1 MQRQHGKVTVT
12 TLILA
17 VVLMG
22 VLANYWINRPPE
34 TTEVVSYRYLDGSQ
48 MLSPR
53 RDVPDNL
60 GHIWPPQLGE
70 PFPDLYLYSNKGKQH
85 LSDFRGKVILVEP
98 IGMNCPACNAFN
110 GGNGV
115 AGGYSGT
122 TPESGLNSIEELL
135 LRHAQLSLDDPNI
148 ILVHLLLYN
157 MNLRTPSEEDAHHWA
172 KHFNW
177 EGRDNV
183 YVMVGDARYINK
195 VSYDMIPGF
204 YLIDRDFI
212 LRSDSTGHR
221 PKNGLVSHLIAM
233 IPELIAATPA
243 GYSSSEQQA
252 PRYSTPMVQSLTV
265 DEAYRKIPH
274 RRTEYQQ
281 QGSTISEEEA
291 AYLQQLFNVVDN
303 AVVERVATL
312 HAILGTGETADYEKN
327 YLQILTMIQSRPVP
341 MKARPAHRLIEEAI
355 REQSEFLAQWENKGS
370 SQFESSHPL
379 VQSSHRKLYKAYQL
393 LMAAY
398 PGETQHNKQAFF
410 DYLCA
415 LDFI

>member
-1 MQRQHGKVTVT
+1 MQRQHGKVTIT
-12 TLILA
+12 TLILS

-22 VLANYWINRPPE
+22 VIANYWMNRTPE
-34 TTEVVSYRYLDGSQ
+34 AVAAGYKNLDGSTR
-48 MLSPR
+48 LSPR
-53 RDVPDNL
+53 RAVPDNL

-70 PFPDLYLYSNKGKQH
+70 PFPDLYLYSNKGKKR

-122 TPESGLNSIEELL
+122 TPQKGLNSIEDLL
-135 LRHAQLSLDDPNI
+135 SRHAQITLDDPNI

-157 MNLRTPSEEDAHHWA
+157 MNFKTPSEEDAHQWA

-233 IPELIAATPA
+233 IPELIAAAPA
-243 GYSSSEQQA
+243 SESVSYSSSVSRNTPLLQA
-252 PRYSTPMVQSLTV
+252 LTV

-281 QGSTISEEEA
+281 QNSTISEEEA

-312 HAILGTGETADYEKN
+312 GSILGSEEAADYEKN

-341 MKARPAHRLIEEAI
+341 LKARPAHRLIEEAI
-355 REQSEFLAQWENKGS
+355 REQSEFLAQWENQGS
-370 SQFESSHPL
+370 RQFERSHPL